1 MEKLPTPVFWPE
13 EFQGL
18 YSPWG
23 RPWGH
28 KELDTTKWL
37 SLSQDKSDHIT
48 LNENLQRLSPV
59 WRLQPPQHD
68 TCDVLVLT
76 SDNLSL
82 SPPTTLNPSFRHTQG
97 LLILN
102 RPREPSPWNL
112 LSPQFQWVPPTIPF
126 TPWHFLHS
134 SAASTIYFNQ
144 TQMYF
149 IHLYIPMYSTGCK

>member
-23 RPWGH
+23 R
-28 KELDTTKWL
+28 KESDTTERL
-37 SLSQDKSDHIT
+37 SLSQDKFDHIT
-48 LNENLQRLSPV
+48 LKENLQRLSPV
-59 WRLQPPQHD
+59 WRLQSPWND
-68 TCDVLVLT
+68 TCDLLVLT

-82 SPPTTLNPSFRHTQG
+82 SPPTTLHPSFRHTQG

-102 RPREPSPWNL
+102 RLREPSPWNL
-112 LSPQFQWVPPTIPF
+112 LSPQFQQVPPTIPF
-126 TPWHFLHS
+126 TPWYFLHS

-149 IHLYIPMYSTGCK
+149 IHLYIPMYSTSRK